1 MCIRDRLVVNLS
13 GIERLDVMLGML
25 FVGYG
30 FLGLVVPTT
39 AVLALDEHGEI
50 AGTASALMGTLQF
63 VTGAVVMAV
72 TGALADG
79 TARPMVAGIAG
90 SAMVALALA
99 SITLRKAGRA
109 AD

>member
-1 MCIRDRLVVNLS
+1 VV
-13 GIERLDVMLGML
+13 LGML

-79 TARPMVAGIAG
+79 SARPMVLGIAG
-90 SAMVALALA
+90 SAMVSLVLARL
-99 SITLRKAGRA
+99 TLRRVNRA
-109 AD
+109 